1 MPFIEEDTYSL
12 GQQMHET
19 VIKVIGVG
27 GAGGNALNTMVSRMS
42 GADITF
48 IAANTDIQ
56 ALNKS
61 LAVYKLPLGSSGLGA
76 GTKPEVGFQCA
87 NEARATIAKML
98 EGADML
104 FLTAG
109 MGGGT
114 GTGASP
120 VIAEV
125 AREMG
130 ILTVAIVTKPFSFEG
145 SRRMRIAEKGLE
157 QLKERVDSLIVV
169 LNDRLEE
176 TLGEDASLKDCFEKA
191 DEVLYNACSS
201 VTEMIQNCGMMNVDF
216 RDIKTVMSC
225 KGKALIGY
233 GEASGADRAVIAA
246 SQAISAPLLDSVRMR
261 GAKGL
266 LLNVF
271 ASSSVRTSE
280 YRAAMETAQNF
291 VDPEAIVKG
300 GLFFDDSLGDKLRV
314 SLIATGIEDPD
325 QAAQAP
331 KEAEKKSEVASFLS
345 QPFSAGN
352 VQQPAAAPQ
361 QSVIQSGLWSSSPVG
376 LKTK

>member
-1 MPFIEEDTYSL
+1 MPFIEEDTDSL

-27 GAGGNALNTMVSRMS
+27 GAGGNALNTMVNRMS

-61 LAVYKLPLGSSGLGA
+61 LAAYKLPLGSSGLGA

-87 NEARATIAKML
+87 NEARVAIAKML
-98 EGADML
+98 DGADML

-157 QLKERVDSLIVV
+157 QLKDRVDSLIVV

-233 GEASGADRAVIAA
+233 GEASGPDRAVIAA

-271 ASSSVRTSE
+271 ASTSVRASE

-291 VDPEAIVKG
+291 ADPDAIVKG
-300 GLFFDDSLGDKLRV
+300 GLFFDDSLGDTLRV

-325 QAAQAP
+325 QPAQAP
-331 KEAEKKSEVASFLS
+331 KEAEKKPEAAPFLS
-345 QPFSAGN
+345 QPFGVRRAK
-352 VQQPAAAPQ
+352 QPASEPQ
-361 QSVIQSGLWSSSPVG
+361 QSANQSGLWSSNPLG
-376 LKTK
+376 LKN